1 MEIHPNY
8 FHTKNMK
15 PTYLC
20 DTYCG
25 DLNSHP
31 RALVNGVTYWS
42 GLFSDTRGSSMKKGI
57 VEISLAN
64 KVDEFDEVADL
75 VRSRFDV

>member
-1 MEIHPNY
+1 
-8 FHTKNMK
+8 
-15 PTYLC
+15 
-20 DTYCG
+20 
-25 DLNSHP
+25 
-31 RALVNGVTYWS
+31 
-42 GLFSDTRGSSMKKGI
+42 MKKGI